1 MEENKGSYSISYD
14 ETLSLDDNI
23 YSLKYGLTQEFFE
36 KILYYESIIKEVFD
50 PQVFFELINLYSK
63 AIGYYESL
71 NDTKFII
78 YNQALN
84 YLFDLPEA
92 KKFMEGKDIMKLFR
106 KKEIMSNFQQCE
118 KLITEEKVIEFIENN
133 LNEKQILNSINK
145 LYNNDM
151 KNQKNNL
158 EKKIKEK
165 RAKYKNK
172 KQQKEEEKNNNEIK
186 IEKIN
191 DKQDEKIL
199 MDKELGLG
207 DKYYNDEEQEIK
219 NEKALED
226 KGEILNIDN
235 EKNNDKNEG
244 DNINEIIVENNID
257 LKQSIKL
264 TNKSR
269 FSDKLSKNF
278 DLYFNLYYD
287 NFIKNI
293 DFIITNIQ
301 DKSEKDIKQ
310 LSESSIESMHQI
322 KDMEYIMADKNNEQ
336 NYINEIAK
344 IIENLKEEQN
354 QNIKK
359 VLNDTD
365 IYLKKLDK
373 KYIENNTLFKEKF
386 KLDTNYIL
394 SLFSHF
400 FI

>member
-1 MEENKGSYSISYD
+1 MEENKGSYSTSYD

-23 YSLKYGLTQEFFE
+23 YSLKYGLTPEFFE

-172 KQQKEEEKNNNEIK
+172 KQQKEEEKNHNEIK

-373 KYIENNTLFKEKF
+373 KYIENDTLFKEKF
-386 KLDTNYIL
+386 KLDTTKLLNT
-394 SLFSHF
+394 
-400 FI
+400 FIFK

>member
-14 ETLSLDDNI
+14 ETLSLNDNI

-172 KQQKEEEKNNNEIK
+172 KQQKEEEKNHNEIK

-219 NEKALED
+219 NEKELED

-293 DFIITNIQ
+293 DFIITFFI
-301 DKSEKDIKQ
+301 
-310 LSESSIESMHQI
+310 
-322 KDMEYIMADKNNEQ
+322 
-336 NYINEIAK
+336 
-344 IIENLKEEQN
+344 
-354 QNIKK
+354 
-359 VLNDTD
+359 
-365 IYLKKLDK
+365 
-373 KYIENNTLFKEKF
+373 NNT
-386 KLDTNYIL
+386 NIL
-394 SLFSHF
+394 
-400 FI
+400 

>member
-1 MEENKGSYSISYD
+1 MEENKGSYSTSYD

-23 YSLKYGLTQEFFE
+23 YSLKYGLTPEFFE

-172 KQQKEEEKNNNEIK
+172 KQQKEEEKNHNEIK

-336 NYINEIAK
+336 NYIDEIAK

-386 KLDTNYIL
+386 KLDTTKLLNT
-394 SLFSHF
+394 
-400 FI
+400 FIFK

>member
-1 MEENKGSYSISYD
+1 MEENKGSYSTSYD
-14 ETLSLDDNI
+14 ETLSLDGNI
-23 YSLKYGLTQEFFE
+23 YSLKYGLTPEFFE

-165 RAKYKNK
+165 RTKYKNK
-172 KQQKEEEKNNNEIK
+172 KQQKEEEKNHNEIK

-386 KLDTNYIL
+386 KLDTTKLLNT
-394 SLFSHF
+394 
-400 FI
+400 FIFK

>member
-23 YSLKYGLTQEFFE
+23 YSLKYGLTPEFFE

-172 KQQKEEEKNNNEIK
+172 KQQKEEEKNHNEIK

-269 FSDKLSKNF
+269 FSDKLGKNF

-373 KYIENNTLFKEKF
+373 KYFENNTLFKEKF
-386 KLDTNYIL
+386 KLDTTKLLNT
-394 SLFSHF
+394 
-400 FI
+400 FIFK

>member
-158 EKKIKEK
+158 EKKNK
-165 RAKYKNK
+165 RK
-172 KQQKEEEKNNNEIK
+172 KSK
-186 IEKIN
+186 I
-191 DKQDEKIL
+191 
-199 MDKELGLG
+199 
-207 DKYYNDEEQEIK
+207 
-219 NEKALED
+219 
-226 KGEILNIDN
+226 
-235 EKNNDKNEG
+235 
-244 DNINEIIVENNID
+244 
-257 LKQSIKL
+257 
-264 TNKSR
+264 
-269 FSDKLSKNF
+269 
-278 DLYFNLYYD
+278 
-287 NFIKNI
+287 
-293 DFIITNIQ
+293 
-301 DKSEKDIKQ
+301 
-310 LSESSIESMHQI
+310 
-322 KDMEYIMADKNNEQ
+322 
-336 NYINEIAK
+336 
-344 IIENLKEEQN
+344 
-354 QNIKK
+354 
-359 VLNDTD
+359 
-365 IYLKKLDK
+365 
-373 KYIENNTLFKEKF
+373 
-386 KLDTNYIL
+386 
-394 SLFSHF
+394 
-400 FI
+400 

>member
-23 YSLKYGLTQEFFE
+23 YSLKYGLTPEFFE

-172 KQQKEEEKNNNEIK
+172 KQQKEEEKNHNEIK

-336 NYINEIAK
+336 NYIDEIAK

-386 KLDTNYIL
+386 KLDTTKLLNT
-394 SLFSHF
+394 
-400 FI
+400 FIFK

>member
-1 MEENKGSYSISYD
+1 MEENKGRNSISYD

-23 YSLKYGLTQEFFE
+23 YSLKYGLTPEFFE

-172 KQQKEEEKNNNEIK
+172 KRRKEEEKNHNE

-386 KLDTNYIL
+386 KLDTTKLLNT
-394 SLFSHF
+394 
-400 FI
+400 FIFK

>member
-23 YSLKYGLTQEFFE
+23 YSLKYGLTPEFFE

-172 KQQKEEEKNNNEIK
+172 KQQKEEEKNHNEIK

-219 NEKALED
+219 NEKALEE

-293 DFIITNIQ
+293 DFIINNIQ

-386 KLDTNYIL
+386 KLDTTKLLNT
-394 SLFSHF
+394 
-400 FI
+400 FIFK